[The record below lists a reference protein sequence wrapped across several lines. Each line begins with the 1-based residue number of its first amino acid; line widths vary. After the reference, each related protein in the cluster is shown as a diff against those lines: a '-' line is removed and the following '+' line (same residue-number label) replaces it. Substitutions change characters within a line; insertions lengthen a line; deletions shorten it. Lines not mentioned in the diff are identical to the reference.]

1 MEETAESQK
10 MMRIVG
16 WLIIGSFLAFAGAVL
31 VMELMF
37 GEIISP

>member
-10 MMRIVG
+10 MMRILG

-37 GEIISP
+37 GETISP